1 MMKSIYQLFW
11 IPLQAYQLATTR
23 DVFILQL
30 FNDVVFAMLEKP
42 SYLIVGGYVRAYDER
57 IYLWV
62 LDSVFPTDYIR
73 QQLPMDTEIHQ

>member
-1 MMKSIYQLFW
+1 
-11 IPLQAYQLATTR
+11 
-23 DVFILQL
+23 
-30 FNDVVFAMLEKP
+30 MLEKP

-73 QQLPMDTEIHQ
+73 QQLLMDTEIHQ